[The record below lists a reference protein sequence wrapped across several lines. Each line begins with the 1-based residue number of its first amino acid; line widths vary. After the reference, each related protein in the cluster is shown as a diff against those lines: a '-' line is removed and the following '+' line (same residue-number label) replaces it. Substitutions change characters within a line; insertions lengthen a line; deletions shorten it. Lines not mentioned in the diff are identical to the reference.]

1 MTSELIPAEF
11 RGNLGFLVAKA
22 KQLLSDE
29 LDVALRDSGLQI
41 RHFAVLSLIRRRA
54 GLRQT
59 DLCEVLGVDRT
70 TMVKVVD
77 DLEGAGLL
85 RREPHAADRRAHAL
99 QMTEAG
105 EQWHSRTLVPVM
117 DHEQQFL
124 APLSPG
130 ERALLQ
136 EMLTRLVDSAL
147 VRSADQKQAHHP

>member
-99 QMTEAG
+99 HKRAAKLPTPVVYFVCTEVDKGVG
-105 EQWHSRTLVPVM
+105 EQVCYIL
-117 DHEQQFL
+117 DHGIYQ
-124 APLSPG
+124 
-130 ERALLQ
+130 RV
-136 EMLTRLVDSAL
+136 RLG
-147 VRSADQKQAHHP
+147 

>member
-59 DLCEVLGVDRT
+59 DLCEVLGVDGLEVRVRGLDAIDET
-70 TMVKVVD
+70 PVLDIKPHVREFEPRSDVVQPSWATE
-77 DLEGAGLL
+77 LMAGY
-85 RREPHAADRRAHAL
+85 
-99 QMTEAG
+99 
-105 EQWHSRTLVPVM
+105 W
-117 DHEQQFL
+117 
-124 APLSPG
+124 
-130 ERALLQ
+130 
-136 EMLTRLVDSAL
+136 
-147 VRSADQKQAHHP
+147 